1 LRLCASHRFSGS
13 VIQHSTENLKYVWLG
28 FVFDSWH
35 FEFFLKRY
43 YVRFP
48 GP

>member
-1 LRLCASHRFSGS
+1 MLCASHRFSGS
-13 VIQHSTENLKYVWLG
+13 VIQHSTENFKYVWLG
-28 FVFDSWH
+28 LVSHFLH